1 MPEFEWQFTLV
12 LLTNGIMIGLMYA
25 LIALGFVL
33 IYKATDAIN
42 FAQGEFVM
50 FAGFLAA
57 VAAEMAG
64 MPFWLS
70 SLVAIAG
77 MVALGFG
84 LERVVLRPL
93 IGRPVIAVVMATI
106 GLAAVLRG
114 TAVMAFGAGTRAIVM
129 PVSDEPFQ
137 LGPVM
142 LPPVQLVGAGVSL
155 VFLAL
160 FTWFFLKSRTGIA
173 MRAVADSQQVAMAM
187 GINVRRYFALAWAM
201 AGIVSALG
209 GVVWGTMLGV
219 DNQLALVGLKAKAD
233 HPVTALTIPDR
244 KRLEVARAVATRPQ
258 LLLLD
263 EVMAGLNNVEID
275 EALDMVR
282 AVHATGVTVLLIEH
296 VMRVIVGVCR
306 RAVVLDFGQVLAEGE
321 PEVVLRDERVIK
333 AYLGERYAKRLQS

>member
-57 VAAEMAG
+57 VSAEIAG

-70 SLVAIAG
+70 SLLAIGG

-219 DNQLALVGLKAKAD
+219 DNQLALVGLKVF
-233 HPVTALTIPDR
+233 PVVILGGLDS
-244 KRLEVARAVATRPQ
+244 VMGAVIG
-258 LLLLD
+258 
-263 EVMAGLNNVEID
+263 GL
-275 EALDMVR
+275 
-282 AVHATGVTVLLIEH
+282 
-296 VMRVIVGVCR
+296 IVGIVENFAAGYLDPYVGGGTKDFAPYVLMILVLMIRPEGMFGR
-306 RAVVLDFGQVLAEGE
+306 R
-321 PEVVLRDERVIK
+321 RIERV
-333 AYLGERYAKRLQS
+333 

>member
-1 MPEFEWQFTLV
+1 MPDFEWQFTLV

-57 VAAEMAG
+57 VAAEMVGA
-64 MPFWLS
+64 PFWLS
-70 SLVAIAG
+70 ALVAIAG
-77 MVALGFG
+77 MIALGFG

-129 PVSDEPFQ
+129 PVSDEPFK
-137 LGPVM
+137 LGPIM

-155 VFLAL
+155 VFLAA

-201 AGIVSALG
+201 AGVVSALG

-219 DNQLALVGLKAKAD
+219 DNQLALVGLKVF
-233 HPVTALTIPDR
+233 PVVILGGLDS
-244 KRLEVARAVATRPQ
+244 VMGAV
-258 LLLLD
+258 
-263 EVMAGLNNVEID
+263 VGGL
-275 EALDMVR
+275 
-282 AVHATGVTVLLIEH
+282 
-296 VMRVIVGVCR
+296 IVGIVENFAAGYFDPIVGGGTKDFAPYVLMILVLMIRPEGIFGR
-306 RAVVLDFGQVLAEGE
+306 R
-321 PEVVLRDERVIK
+321 RIERV
-333 AYLGERYAKRLQS
+333 

>member
-1 MPEFEWQFTLV
+1 MPDFEWQFTLV

-50 FAGFLAA
+50 FAGFIAA
-57 VAAEMAG
+57 GAAEIAG
-64 MPFWLS
+64 LPFWVSALLS
-70 SLVAIAG
+70 IGG
-77 MVALGFG
+77 MVGLGFG

-114 TAVMAFGAGTRAIVM
+114 VATMAFGGGTRAIVM
-129 PVSDEPFQ
+129 PVGDDPIE

-142 LPPVQLVGAGVSL
+142 LPPVQLIGAAVSL
-155 VFLAL
+155 IFLAG
-160 FTWFFLKSRTGIA
+160 FTWFFLKSRIGIA

-209 GVVWGTMLGV
+209 GVVWGAMLGV
-219 DNQLALVGLKAKAD
+219 DNQLALVGLKVF
-233 HPVTALTIPDR
+233 PVVILGGLDSIIG
-244 KRLEVARAVATRPQ
+244 AV
-258 LLLLD
+258 
-263 EVMAGLNNVEID
+263 VGGL
-275 EALDMVR
+275 
-282 AVHATGVTVLLIEH
+282 
-296 VMRVIVGVCR
+296 IVGIVENFAAGYFDPIVGGGTKDFAPYVLMILVLMIRPEGIFGR
-306 RAVVLDFGQVLAEGE
+306 R
-321 PEVVLRDERVIK
+321 RIERV
-333 AYLGERYAKRLQS
+333 YAGGPR

>member
-50 FAGFLAA
+50 FAGFIAA
-57 VAAEMAG
+57 GAADIAG
-64 MPFWLS
+64 FPFWISAL
-70 SLVAIAG
+70 LAIGG
-77 MVALGFG
+77 MIALGFG

-114 TAVMAFGAGTRAIVM
+114 TATMAFGAGTRAIVM

-155 VFLAL
+155 VFLAA

-173 MRAVADSQQVAMAM
+173 MRAVADSQQVSMAV

-201 AGIVSALG
+201 AGVVSALG
-209 GVVWGTMLGV
+209 GIVWGTMLGV
-219 DNQLALVGLKAKAD
+219 DNQLALVGLKVF
-233 HPVTALTIPDR
+233 PVVILGGLDSIIG
-244 KRLEVARAVATRPQ
+244 AVVGGLIVGIVENFAAGC
-258 LLLLD
+258 LD
-263 EVMAGLNNVEID
+263 PYVGGGTKDFAPYVLMILV
-275 EALDMVR
+275 LMVR
-282 AVHATGVTVLLIEH
+282 PEGIF
-296 VMRVIVGVCR
+296 GR
-306 RAVVLDFGQVLAEGE
+306 R
-321 PEVVLRDERVIK
+321 RIERV
-333 AYLGERYAKRLQS
+333 

>member
-57 VAAEMAG
+57 VAAEIAG

-70 SLVAIAG
+70 SLLAIGG

-114 TAVMAFGAGTRAIVM
+114 TATMAFGAGTRAIVM
-129 PVSDEPFQ
+129 PVSDDPFE

-155 VFLAL
+155 VFLAI
-160 FTWFFLKSRTGIA
+160 FTWFFLKSRIGIA

-201 AGIVSALG
+201 AGLVSALG

-219 DNQLALVGLKAKAD
+219 DNQLALVGLKVF
-233 HPVTALTIPDR
+233 PVVILGGLDS
-244 KRLEVARAVATRPQ
+244 VMGAVIGGLIVGIVENFAAGY
-258 LLLLD
+258 LD
-263 EVMAGLNNVEID
+263 PYVGGGTKDFAPYVLMILV
-275 EALDMVR
+275 LMVR
-282 AVHATGVTVLLIEH
+282 PEG
-296 VMRVIVGVCR
+296 MFGR
-306 RAVVLDFGQVLAEGE
+306 R
-321 PEVVLRDERVIK
+321 RIERV
-333 AYLGERYAKRLQS
+333 